1 MYKKDTGSLAQ
12 NIYCHPSLI
21 LQNALFPRSQM
32 SETSKRFRGL
42 WGTQNK
48 PNQNKIVVGTQ
59 ALKSGKTQTERPLL
73 LMGLFPS
80 VLLPGHCWLHCGRRG
95 HRLPIF
101 PSDDCGGMF
110 HFCRPFGRVTFP
122 AHALPTPFCYQST
135 VYTWQIQLAVLVQPE
150 TGMWRK
156 PRSCKLSFSCQHRS
170 PAL

>member
-80 VLLPGHCWLHCGRRG
+80 VLLPGHCWLHCSISAGLLAGSLSQHMHCQLLSAISPQFTLDKSSSLSWCNQRQGCDVNRDHVNWVFHVNTG
-95 HRLPIF
+95 HL
-101 PSDDCGGMF
+101 
-110 HFCRPFGRVTFP
+110 
-122 AHALPTPFCYQST
+122 L
-135 VYTWQIQLAVLVQPE
+135 
-150 TGMWRK
+150 
-156 PRSCKLSFSCQHRS
+156 FSS
-170 PAL
+170 V